1 MGTKAKK
8 MYKTSMLLS
17 FKLLILSIALFFF
30 YDFYLETYS
39 YEKFFKEAAYGPI
52 AVLKF
57 HYRYPAEF
65 ISFFFL
71 VIVPAVYY
79 SMIRGVKFCEKGFF
93 YNRGLPFFNKFI
105 SYEDVKGY
113 KLLHPNVAL
122 TITTQK
128 GDIYVVADNNIERVI
143 AILDQ
148 HNIQGDLAQDEY
160 VKLFTNFKKFIYI
173 VFAFTIALF
182 LVKKLGLFQIG
193 F

>member
-1 MGTKAKK
+1 MAQAKK
-8 MYKTSMLLS
+8 LYKTSMLMG
-17 FKLLILSIALFFF
+17 FRVLILAITLFFF

-39 YEKFFKEAAYGPI
+39 YEKFFAEGKYGPL

-79 SMIRGVKFCEKGFF
+79 SLIRGVKFCGKGFY
-93 YNRGLPFFNKFI
+93 YNRGLPFLNKFVP
-105 SYEDVKGY
+105 YEDVKGF
-113 KLLHPNVAL
+113 KLLHPKLAI
-122 TITTQK
+122 TINTHK
-128 GDIYVVADNNIERVI
+128 GDLFVVADNNVERVI

-148 HNIQGDLAQDEY
+148 HNIPGNLTQDEY
-160 VKLFTNFKKFIYI
+160 VKFFTNFKRFVYF
-173 VFAFTIALF
+173 VFAFTIFVF
-182 LVKKLGLFQIG
+182 LVKKLGIFQFG

>member
-1 MGTKAKK
+1 MSAVKK
-8 MYKTSMLLS
+8 MYKTSMLTS
-17 FKLLILSIALFFF
+17 FRLLVLAVAMFFF

-39 YEKFFKEAAYGPI
+39 YEKFFSEGKYGPL

-65 ISFFFL
+65 ISFFLL
-71 VIVPAVYY
+71 VIVPAIYY

-93 YNRGLPFFNKFI
+93 YNKGIPFFNKFI
-105 SYEDVKGY
+105 PYEDVKSY
-113 KLLHPNVAL
+113 KLLHPNVAI

-128 GDIYVVADNNIERVI
+128 GDLFVVVDNNIERVI

-148 HNIQGDLAQDEY
+148 HNIQGNLAQDEF
-160 VKLFTNFKKFIYI
+160 VKLFTNFKKFVYI
-173 VFAFTIALF
+173 VFAFTILLF

>member
-1 MGTKAKK
+1 MSTKAKK
-8 MYKTSMLLS
+8 IYKTSMLTS
-17 FKLLILSIALFFF
+17 FKLLILAVTLFFF

-39 YEKFFKEAAYGPI
+39 YEKFFKEAAYGPL

-71 VIVPAVYY
+71 VIAPAVYY

-93 YNRGLPFFNKFI
+93 YNRGIPFLNKFVA
-105 SYEDVKGY
+105 YEEVKSY
-113 KLLHPNVAL
+113 KLLHPNVAI
-122 TITTQK
+122 TITTHK
-128 GDIYVVADNNIERVI
+128 GDLYVVADNNIERVI

-148 HNIQGDLAQDEY
+148 HNISGDLAQDEF
-160 VKLFTNFKKFIYI
+160 VKLFANFKKFIFI
-173 VFAFTIALF
+173 VFAFTIVLF

>member
-1 MGTKAKK
+1 MGTVKK
-8 MYKTSMLLS
+8 MYKTSMLTS
-17 FKLLILSIALFFF
+17 FRLLILAVALFFF

-39 YEKFFKEAAYGPI
+39 YAKFFNEGKYGPL

-71 VIVPAVYY
+71 VIVPAFYY
-79 SMIRGVKFCEKGFF
+79 SLIRGVKFCEKGFY
-93 YNRGLPFFNKFI
+93 YNRGLPFLNKFVPY
-105 SYEDVKGY
+105 SDVKSY
-113 KLLHPNVAL
+113 KLLHPNVAI
-122 TITTQK
+122 TITTEK
-128 GDIYVVADNNIERVI
+128 GDLFVVVDNNIERVI

-148 HNIQGDLAQDEY
+148 HNIHGNLAQDEF
-160 VKLFTNFKKFIYI
+160 VKLFTNFKKFVYI
-173 VFAFTIALF
+173 VFAFTILLF

>member
-1 MGTKAKK
+1 MGAVKK
-8 MYKTSMLLS
+8 MYKTSMLTS
-17 FKLLILSIALFFF
+17 FRLLVLAVAMFFF

-39 YEKFFKEAAYGPI
+39 YEKFFSEGKYGPL

-65 ISFFFL
+65 ISFFLL
-71 VIVPAVYY
+71 VIVPAIYY

-93 YNRGLPFFNKFI
+93 YNKGIPFFNKFI
-105 SYEDVKGY
+105 PYEDVKSY
-113 KLLHPNVAL
+113 KLLHPNVAI

-128 GDIYVVADNNIERVI
+128 GDLFVVVDNNIERVI

-148 HNIQGDLAQDEY
+148 HNIQGNLAQDEF
-160 VKLFTNFKKFIYI
+160 VKLFTNFKKFVYI
-173 VFAFTIALF
+173 VFAFTILLF

>member
-1 MGTKAKK
+1 MAKAKK
-8 MYKTSMLLS
+8 MYKTSMLNT
-17 FKLLILSIALFFF
+17 FRLLILAITVFFF

-39 YEKFFKEAAYGPI
+39 YEKFFSEGKYGPL

-65 ISFFFL
+65 ISFLFL
-71 VIVPAVYY
+71 VIAPAVYY
-79 SMIRGVKFCEKGFF
+79 SFIRGVKFCEKGFF
-93 YNRGLPFFNKFI
+93 YNRGIPFANKFVP
-105 SYEDVKGY
+105 YTEVKSF
-113 KLLHPNVAL
+113 KLLHPKAAI

-128 GDIYVVADNNIERVI
+128 NDLFVVADNNIERVI

-148 HNIQGDLAQDEY
+148 QNVRGDLAQDEF

-173 VFAFTIALF
+173 VFIFTILLF
-182 LVKKLGLFQIG
+182 VVKKLGIFQFG